1 MTPEKS
7 KTSSVSRRG
16 LLQGAAAVGL
26 GSIAAR
32 GVYAVLEDFVT
43 PPRAWAAATVA
54 RKQEQYLIDSLEVI
68 LDNNTPVVIPPVY
81 NDVFT
86 AKLAAGTTWNKTA
99 LVNAQKRL
107 EAALAMVE
115 KPYPSTAAGL
125 TIVVAWGL
133 PYFRN
138 RVPGPWQAKGP
149 RDLDPN
155 LPLVGGQRQFAV
167 LDAIRFP
174 SDPATTVLESNEIAF
189 KIRSDKQSIVQSVET
204 QLFAD
209 PSSRAYVGDLFDLT
223 SKRIGFAGR
232 GFGTTSAAKTLA
244 LAAGV
249 AGAASIPDRAQLM
262 MGFTSTQPDA
272 LGPDNIVSFETLK
285 GVTDQWPSGYFAHGC
300 AMHLSHLN
308 LDIVSWYGKSYAD
321 RVQRMFS
328 PSTTVVPPGGT
339 VTVPNGAAQVV
350 TLQQVKDQAAQG
362 LLGHNSALQP
372 ATRLGADVVDNYGR
386 LRKKGSA
393 VPEREDFNTLDD
405 PFSWY
410 VDGDG
415 NVQQPPVNRPGLHF
429 AVFVPTSNKFH
440 IARKSMDGVMPDGTD
455 LRTQYGLTDEKIG
468 FNKEMEA
475 THRQNYLVPPRAHR
489 SFPLAELL

>member
-1 MTPEKS
+1 MAPENKQAADL
-7 KTSSVSRRG
+7 SRRG
-16 LLQGAAAVGL
+16 FLQGAAAVSL
-26 GSIAAR
+26 SAIAAR
-32 GVYAVLEDFVT
+32 GIYSVLDDFVT

-54 RKQEQYLIDSLEVI
+54 RRQEQYLIDSLEVI
-68 LDNNTPVVIPPVY
+68 LDNSVPVIVPPVY

-86 AKLAAGTTWNKTA
+86 AKLAAGRTWNKTA

-107 EAALAMVE
+107 EAALAKVE
-115 KPYPSTAAGL
+115 KPYPSTAAGV

-133 PYFRN
+133 PYFRTYVN
-138 RVPGPWQAKGP
+138 GPWQAKGP
-149 RDLDPN
+149 RDLT
-155 LPLVGGQRQFAV
+155 LPLENGQRPFAV

-174 SDPATTVLESNEIAF
+174 SDPPSVVLEDNHVAF
-189 KIRSDKQSIVQSVET
+189 KIRSDKQSIVQSIET

-209 PSSRAYVGDLFDLT
+209 PNSGAYIGDLFDLI

-249 AGAASIPDRAQLM
+249 SDADKIPDRAQLM

-285 GVTDQWPSGYFAHGC
+285 GVTDQWPSGYFARGC

-308 LDIVSWYGKSYAD
+308 LNIQSWYGKSYAE

-328 PSTTVVPPGGT
+328 PSTVASDGA
-339 VTVPNGAAQVV
+339 VTVPNGAAQVA
-350 TLQQVKDQAAQG
+350 TLEQVKADAQDRK
-362 LLGHNSALQP
+362 LAGHNSALQM
-372 ATRLGADVVDNYGR
+372 ATRLAADVVDNYGR

-393 VPEREDFNTLDD
+393 VPEREDFNTLDN

-410 VDGDG
+410 VDGNG
-415 NVQQPPVNRPGLHF
+415 TVQQPVANRPGLHF
-429 AVFVPTSNKFH
+429 AVFVPTSGKFH
-440 IARKSMDGVMPDGTD
+440 IARTAMDGILPDGTN
-455 LRTQYGLTDEKIG
+455 LRTQYGLTDADIG
-468 FNKEMEA
+468 FNAEMEA

-489 SFPLAELL
+489 SFPLAELLP

>member
-1 MTPEKS
+1 MAPEDNKVS
-7 KTSSVSRRG
+7 NLSRRG
-16 LLQGAAAVGL
+16 FLRGAAAISL

-32 GVYAVLEDFVT
+32 GVYSVLDDFAA
-43 PPRAWAAATVA
+43 PQRAWAATKVA

-68 LDNNTPVVIPPVY
+68 LDNNVPVIIPPVY

-86 AKLAAGTTWNKTA
+86 AKLAAGRTWTRAA
-99 LVNAQKRL
+99 LVDAQKRL
-107 EAALAMVE
+107 EAALVKVE
-115 KPYPSTAAGL
+115 SPYSSTAAGL

-138 RVPGPWQAKGP
+138 YVSAPWQAKGP
-149 RDLDPN
+149 RDLS
-155 LPLVGGQRQFAV
+155 LPLVDGQRQFAV

-174 SDPATTVLESNEIAF
+174 SDPASVVLEDNHVAF
-189 KIRSDKQSIVQSVET
+189 KIRSDQKSIVQSAET

-209 PSSRAYVGDLFDLT
+209 PNSGAYVGDLFDLT

-249 AGAASIPDRAQLM
+249 PGAGSIPDRAQLM

-308 LDIVSWYGKSYAD
+308 LDINSWYGRSYAE
-321 RVQRMFS
+321 RVQRMFR
-328 PSTTVVPPGGT
+328 PTTTAPDGV
-339 VTVPNGAAQVV
+339 VTVPNGAAQVA
-350 TLQQVKDQAAQG
+350 TLQQVKDDAAN
-362 LLGHNSALQP
+362 LHMAGHNSALQM
-372 ATRLGADVVDNYGR
+372 ATRLAADTVDNYGR
-386 LRKKGSA
+386 LRKKGTG
-393 VPEREDFNTLDD
+393 VPEREDFNTLDN
-405 PFSWY
+405 PFTWY
-410 VDGDG
+410 VDADG
-415 NVQQPPVNRPGLHF
+415 NVQQPPANQPGLHF
-429 AVFVPTSNKFH
+429 AVFVPTSGKFH
-440 IARKSMDGVMPDGTD
+440 IARMSMDGILPDGTN
-455 LRTQYGLTDEKIG
+455 LRTQYGLTDADIG
-468 FNKEMEA
+468 FNSEMQA

-489 SFPLAELL
+489 SFPLAELLT

>member
-1 MTPEKS
+1 MTPEDS
-7 KTSSVSRRG
+7 KVSNVSRRG
-16 LLQGAAAVGL
+16 FLQRAAAVGL

-32 GVYAVLEDFVT
+32 GIYSVLDDFVT

-54 RKQEQYLIDSLEVI
+54 RKQEQYLIDNLEVI
-68 LDNNTPVVIPPVY
+68 LDNNIPVIIPPIY

-86 AKLAAGTTWNKTA
+86 AKLAAGTWNKTA

-107 EAALAMVE
+107 EAALAKVE
-115 KPYPSTAAGL
+115 KPYPSTAAGV

-133 PYFRN
+133 PYFRQ
-138 RVPGPWQAKGP
+138 RVPGPWQAKAP

-174 SDPATTVLESNEIAF
+174 SDPPTTVLEDNEVAF
-189 KIRSDKQSIVQSVET
+189 KIRSDKQSIVQSIET

-209 PSSRAYVGDLFDLT
+209 PSSGAYVGDLFDLT

-244 LAAGV
+244 SAAGV
-249 AGAASIPDRAQLM
+249 PGADSIPPRAQLM

-328 PSTTVVPPGGT
+328 PSTVVPADPNT

-350 TLQQVKDQAAQG
+350 TLQQVKDQASQG
-362 LLGHNSALQP
+362 LIGHNSALQP

-393 VPEREDFNTLDD
+393 VPEREDFNTLDN

-410 VDGDG
+410 VDAEGVVHEPET
-415 NVQQPPVNRPGLHF
+415 NQPGLHF

-440 IARKSMDGVMPDGTD
+440 IARTAMDGIYPDGTN
-455 LRTQYGLTDEKIG
+455 LRTEYTLTDEKIG
-468 FNKEMEA
+468 FNKEMQA

-489 SFPLAELL
+489 SFPLAELF

>member
-1 MTPEKS
+1 MAPEDKEPS
-7 KTSSVSRRG
+7 KVSRRG
-16 LLQGAAAVGL
+16 FLQGAAAVSL

-32 GVYAVLEDFVT
+32 GIYSVLDDFVT
-43 PPRAWAAATVA
+43 PPRAWAATKVA

-68 LDNNTPVVIPPVY
+68 LDNNVPVIIPPVY

-86 AKLAAGTTWNKTA
+86 AKLAAGKTWTKAA
-99 LVNAQKRL
+99 LVDAQKRL
-107 EAALAMVE
+107 EAALVKVE
-115 KPYPSTAAGL
+115 SPYPSTAAGL

-138 RVPGPWQAKGP
+138 RVPVPWQAKGP

-167 LDAIRFP
+167 LDAIPFP
-174 SDPATTVLESNEIAF
+174 SDPPSVVLEDHEVAF
-189 KIRSDKQSIVQSVET
+189 KIRSDQQSIVQSVET

-209 PSSRAYVGDLFDLT
+209 PNSGAYVGDLFDLT

-285 GVTDQWPSGYFAHGC
+285 GVTDQWPSGYFARGC

-308 LDIVSWYGKSYAD
+308 LDITSWYGKSYAD

-328 PSTTVVPPGGT
+328 PSTTVVPVDGT
-339 VTVPNGAAQVV
+339 VTVPNGATQVV
-350 TLQQVKDQAAQG
+350 TAAQVEQQAVQG

-386 LRKKGSA
+386 LRKKGTG
-393 VPEREDFNTLDD
+393 VPEREDFNTLDN

-410 VDGDG
+410 VDASG
-415 NVQQPPVNRPGLHF
+415 NIQQPPANRPGLHF

-440 IARKSMDGVMPDGTD
+440 IARRSMDGVLPDRD
-455 LRTQYGLTDEKIG
+455 LRTRYGLTDEQIG

>member
-1 MTPEKS
+1 MPREDKHVRN
-7 KTSSVSRRG
+7 VSRRG
-16 LLQGAAAVGL
+16 FLRGAAAVSL

-32 GVYAVLEDFVT
+32 GVYSVLDEFAS
-43 PPRAWAAATVA
+43 PQRAWAAAKVA

-68 LDNNTPVVIPPVY
+68 LDNNVPVIIPPIY

-86 AKLAAGTTWNKTA
+86 AKLAAGRTWTRAA
-99 LVNAQKRL
+99 LVDAQKRL
-107 EAALAMVE
+107 EAALVKVE
-115 KPYPSTAAGL
+115 SPYPSTAAGL

-133 PYFRN
+133 PYFSSYVN
-138 RVPGPWQAKGP
+138 GPWQAKGP
-149 RDLDPN
+149 RDLS
-155 LPLVGGQRQFAV
+155 LPLVDGQRQFAV

-174 SDPATTVLESNEIAF
+174 SDPASVVLEDNHVAF
-189 KIRSDKQSIVQSVET
+189 KIRSDQKSIVQAVET

-209 PSSRAYVGDLFDLT
+209 PNSGAYVGDLFELT

-249 AGAASIPDRAQLM
+249 SGAASIPDRAQLM

-308 LDIVSWYGKSYAD
+308 LDIQSWYGRSYAE

-328 PSTTVVPPGGT
+328 PRTTASSGV
-339 VTVPNGAAQVV
+339 VTVPNGAAQVA
-350 TLQQVKDQAAQG
+350 TLQQVKDDAAN
-362 LLGHNSALQP
+362 LHMAGHNSALQM
-372 ATRLGADVVDNYGR
+372 ATRLGADTLDNYGR
-386 LRKKGSA
+386 LRKKGTG
-393 VPEREDFNTLDD
+393 VPEREDFNTLDN
-405 PFSWY
+405 PFTWY
-410 VDGDG
+410 VDADG
-415 NVQQPPVNRPGLHF
+415 NVQQPPANQPGLHF
-429 AVFVPTSNKFH
+429 AVFVPTSGKFH
-440 IARKSMDGVMPDGTD
+440 IARTSMDGILPDGTN
-455 LRTQYGLTDEKIG
+455 LRTQYGLTDADIG
-468 FNKEMEA
+468 FNSEMQA

-489 SFPLAELL
+489 SFPLTELLP